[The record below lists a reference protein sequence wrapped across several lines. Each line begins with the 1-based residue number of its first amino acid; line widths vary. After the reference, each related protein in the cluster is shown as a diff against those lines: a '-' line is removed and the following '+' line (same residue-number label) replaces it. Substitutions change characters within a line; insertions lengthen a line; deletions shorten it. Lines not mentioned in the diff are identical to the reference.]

1 MSILISTF
9 SSSLIPALFCA
20 AGTSS
25 SSELPAPQ
33 TNKQSTA
40 PVNQQLTELDAD
52 ELLTYKRRLLEL
64 LQPHETV
71 LTALRRLGGRL
82 EGGQGGADA
91 MPWKRSR
98 KSAGGFPCLLEHG
111 PLLLKTCPAFQLL
124 IV

>member
-1 MSILISTF
+1 MSILTSTF
-9 SSSLIPALFCA
+9 SSSSIPALFCA

-25 SSELPAPQ
+25 SSDLAAPQ
-33 TNKQSTA
+33 TSKQSTA

-52 ELLTYKRRLLEL
+52 ELLTYKRRLLDL

-82 EGGQGGADA
+82 EGGQAGADA

-98 KSAGGFPCLLEHG
+98 KSAGGFSCLHEHG
-111 PLLLKTCPAFQLL
+111 PL
-124 IV
+124 

>member
-20 AGTSS
+20 AGKSS